1 MSGRP
6 VVVGV
11 TGSPGSVAV
20 TRWAAR
26 EASVRH
32 CGLRIVHAAAYETG
46 DVPAWRRH
54 ARWVLTRAAGIAR
67 AAAPGVAVEAAL
79 VHESPVRA
87 LTGAA
92 AEADLLVLGAIGH
105 QRIGDGPADPALLT
119 VLHTVGVPIA
129 VVHADTADRSG
140 PVVVGI
146 ERPES
151 DTELLRVAHECARR
165 RGSDLRIVHAL
176 RPASG
181 TGGTAEEFDDL
192 ARRWSSDGTAV
203 HADVVDDRVYPT
215 LLRAASRAGLLV
227 MGARFSERR
236 PWLRSTVTELALGAD
251 CPVLLVP
258 PAGQATA
265 ARRREPDRTAGQRG

>member
-26 EASVRH
+26 EASARR
-32 CGLRIVHAAAYETG
+32 CGLRIVHAAAYDTG

-67 AAAPGVAVEAAL
+67 ATAPGVAVEAAL
-79 VHESPVRA
+79 VHDSPVRV

-92 AEADLLVLGAIGH
+92 SEADLLVLGAIGH
-105 QRIGDGPADPALLT
+105 QRIGDGPADPAVLT

-129 VVHADTADRSG
+129 VVHADTADRTG

-146 ERPES
+146 ERPEG
-151 DTELLRVAHECARR
+151 DIELVRVAHECARR
-165 RGSDLRIVHAL
+165 RGTDLRIVHAL
-176 RPASG
+176 RPRSG
-181 TGGTAEEFDDL
+181 PGDVAGQVEDL
-192 ARRWSSDGTAV
+192 ARRWDSDEVAV
-203 HADVVDDRVYPT
+203 HADVVDDRALPA
-215 LLRAASRAGLLV
+215 LLRAAGHAGLLV
-227 MGARFSERR
+227 LEARPADRR
-236 PWLRSTVTELALGAD
+236 PWLRSTVTELALGAE
-251 CPVLLVP
+251 CPVLVVP
-258 PAGQATA
+258 PPVVDAGV
-265 ARRREPDRTAGQRG
+265 RREPDRSAVRGG